1 MQYLGAIFQMEG
13 KIMSDSIV
21 LYFPKMK
28 TFCFVLA
35 NFSLFFASVVHS
47 AQDAHVHGLSH
58 LTIALEKQT
67 LLVEISSPLMDI
79 VGFEGEPR
87 TKVQKDSIERA
98 KATLRKIDNV
108 LIFKGGSCLE
118 KNIDVTLGHDHS
130 NEHSHSEDNHDTHS
144 EISAVYKFKCSDP
157 KELQEITVLLPNQF
171 SRMEKIKAQWV
182 TSNAQGQITLDK
194 KKNTINLR

>member
-1 MQYLGAIFQMEG
+1 MG
-13 KIMSDSIV
+13 KLLV
-21 LYFPKMK
+21 LYFPRMK
-28 TFCFVLA
+28 TFCCVLA
-35 NFSLFFASVVHS
+35 NFSFFFASVVHS

-58 LTIALEKQT
+58 LTIALEKKT
-67 LLVEISSPLMDI
+67 LLVEINSPLMDI

-98 KATLRKIDNV
+98 KATLRKSDNV

-130 NEHSHSEDNHDTHS
+130 NEHSHSEHDHDTHS
-144 EISAVYKFKCSDP
+144 EISAVYKFTCSEP
-157 KELQEITVLLPNQF
+157 EELQEITVLLPNQF

>member
-1 MQYLGAIFQMEG
+1 MGE
-13 KIMSDSIV
+13 SIV
-21 LYFPKMK
+21 LYFPRMK
-28 TFCFVLA
+28 TFCCILA

-67 LLVEISSPLMDI
+67 LLVEINSPLMDI

-98 KATLRKIDNV
+98 KTKLRKIDNV

-130 NEHSHSEDNHDTHS
+130 NEHSHSEHDHDTHS
-144 EISAVYKFKCSDP
+144 EISAVYKFKCSEP
-157 KELQEITVLLPNQF
+157 EELQEITVLLPNQF

>member
-1 MQYLGAIFQMEG
+1 MEG
-13 KIMSDSIV
+13 KIMGELIV
-21 LYFPKMK
+21 LYFPRMK
-28 TFCFVLA
+28 TFCCILA
-35 NFSLFFASVVHS
+35 NISLFFASVVYS

-67 LLVEISSPLMDI
+67 LLIEINSPLMDI

-98 KATLRKIDNV
+98 KAILRKIDNV

-130 NEHSHSEDNHDTHS
+130 NEHSHSEHDHDTHS
-144 EISAVYKFKCSDP
+144 EISAVYKFKCSEP
-157 KELQEITVLLPNQF
+157 EELQEITVLLPNQF

-182 TSNAQGQITLDK
+182 TSDAQGQITLDK

>member
-1 MQYLGAIFQMEG
+1 MEG
-13 KIMSDSIV
+13 RIMGKLLV
-21 LYFPKMK
+21 LYFPRMK
-28 TFCFVLA
+28 TFCCVLA

-67 LLVEISSPLMDI
+67 LLVEINSPLMDI

-98 KATLRKIDNV
+98 KTKLRKISNV
-108 LIFKGGSCLE
+108 FIFKGGSCLE

-130 NEHSHSEDNHDTHS
+130 DEHSHSENDHDTHS
-144 EISAVYKFKCSDP
+144 EISAIYEFNCSEP
-157 KELQEITVLLPNQF
+157 TELQEIAVLLPNQF
-171 SRMEKIKAQWV
+171 SRMEKIKAQWI
-182 TSNAQGQITLDK
+182 TPDSQGQITLDK
-194 KKNTINLR
+194 NKNLINLR

>member
-1 MQYLGAIFQMEG
+1 MG
-13 KIMSDSIV
+13 KSLV
-21 LYFPKMK
+21 LYFLRMKM
-28 TFCFVLA
+28 FCFVLA
-35 NFSLFFASVVHS
+35 NFSLFFTSVVHS
-47 AQDAHVHGLSH
+47 AQDAHVHGLSR
-58 LTIALEKQT
+58 LTLALEKQT

-98 KATLRKIDNV
+98 KTTLRKIGNV

-130 NEHSHSEDNHDTHS
+130 NEHSHSEHHHDTHS
-144 EISAVYKFKCSDP
+144 EISAVYKFTCSEP
-157 KELQEITVLLPNQF
+157 EELQEITVLLPNQF
-171 SRMEKIKAQWV
+171 SRMEEIKAQWA

>member
-1 MQYLGAIFQMEG
+1 MEG
-13 KIMSDSIV
+13 RIMGKLLV
-21 LYFPKMK
+21 LYFPRMK
-28 TFCFVLA
+28 TFCCFVA
-35 NFSLFFASVVHS
+35 NFSLFVASVVHS

-67 LLVEISSPLMDI
+67 LLIEINSPLMDI

-130 NEHSHSEDNHDTHS
+130 NEHSHSEHDHDTHS
-144 EISAVYKFKCSDP
+144 EISAVYKFKCLEP
-157 KELQEITVLLPNQF
+157 EELQKITVLLPNQF
-171 SRMEKIKAQWV
+171 SRMEKIKTQWV
-182 TSNAQGQITLDK
+182 TSDAQGQITLDK
-194 KKNTINLR
+194 NKNTINLK

>member
-1 MQYLGAIFQMEG
+1 MEG
-13 KIMSDSIV
+13 KIMSESIV
-21 LYFPKMK
+21 LYFPRMK
-28 TFCFVLA
+28 TFCCILA
-35 NFSLFFASVVHS
+35 NISLFFASVVYS
-47 AQDAHVHGLSH
+47 AQNAHVHGLSH
-58 LTIALEKQT
+58 LAIALEKQT

-98 KATLRKIDNV
+98 KTTLREISNV

-130 NEHSHSEDNHDTHS
+130 NEHSHSEHHHDTHS
-144 EISAVYKFKCSDP
+144 EISAVYKFKCSEP
-157 KELQEITVLLPNQF
+157 EELQEITVLLQNQF

>member
-1 MQYLGAIFQMEG
+1 MEG
-13 KIMSDSIV
+13 KIKVLLIL
-21 LYFPKMK
+21 LYFPRMK

-58 LTIALEKQT
+58 LTIALEKKT
-67 LLVEISSPLMDI
+67 LLVEINSPLMDI

-87 TKVQKDSIERA
+87 TKVQRDSIERA
-98 KATLRKIDNV
+98 KTKLRKIENV

-118 KNIDVTLGHDHS
+118 KNIDVAVGHDHS
-130 NEHSHSEDNHDTHS
+130 NEHSQSEHHHDTHS
-144 EISAVYKFKCSDP
+144 EISAVYKFKCSEP
-157 KELQEITVLLPNQF
+157 EALQKITVLLPNQF

-182 TSNAQGQITLDK
+182 TANAQGQITLDK
-194 KKNTINLR
+194 NKNTINLR

>member
-1 MQYLGAIFQMEG
+1 MEG
-13 KIMSDSIV
+13 KIMSKLFV

-35 NFSLFFASVVHS
+35 NFSLFFASIVHS

-67 LLVEISSPLMDI
+67 LLVEINSPLIDI

-98 KATLRKIDNV
+98 KTTLRKISNV

-130 NEHSHSEDNHDTHS
+130 NDHSHSGHDHDTHS

-157 KELQEITVLLPNQF
+157 EELQEITVLLPNQF

>member
-1 MQYLGAIFQMEG
+1 
-13 KIMSDSIV
+13 MSESIA
-21 LYFPKMK
+21 LYFPRMK
-28 TFCFVLA
+28 TFCCILA

-58 LTIALEKQT
+58 LTIALESQT
-67 LLVEISSPLMDI
+67 LLVEINSPLMDI

-98 KATLRKIDNV
+98 KNKLRKFDNV
-108 LIFKGGSCLE
+108 LSFNGGSCLE

-130 NEHSHSEDNHDTHS
+130 NEHSHSKSDHDTHS
-144 EISAVYKFKCSDP
+144 DISAVYEFSCSEP
-157 KELQEITVLLPNQF
+157 EELQEITVLLPDHF

-194 KKNTINLR
+194 DKNTIKLR

>member
-1 MQYLGAIFQMEG
+1 MG
-13 KIMSDSIV
+13 KLLV
-21 LYFPKMK
+21 LYFPRMKM
-28 TFCFVLA
+28 FSCVLA

-67 LLVEISSPLMDI
+67 LLVEINSPLMDM

-98 KATLRKIDNV
+98 KTKLRKIDNV
-108 LIFKGGSCLE
+108 LIFNGGSCIE
-118 KNIDVTLGHDHS
+118 KNIDVKLGHDHS
-130 NEHSHSEDNHDTHS
+130 NEHSHSEHDHDTHS
-144 EISAVYKFKCSDP
+144 EISAVYKFKCLEP
-157 KELQEITVLLPNQF
+157 QELREITVLLPNQF

-182 TSNAQGQITLDK
+182 TANAQGQITLDK
-194 KKNTINLR
+194 KKNIINLR

>member
-1 MQYLGAIFQMEG
+1 MEG
-13 KIMSDSIV
+13 KIRSYSIL
-21 LYFPKMK
+21 LYFPRMK

-35 NFSLFFASVVHS
+35 NFSLFFVSVVHS
-47 AQDAHVHGLSH
+47 AQDAHVHGLSQ

-67 LLVEISSPLMDI
+67 LLVEINSPLMDI

-98 KATLRKIDNV
+98 KTKLRKISNV

-130 NEHSHSEDNHDTHS
+130 NEHSHSEHHHDTHS
-144 EISAVYKFKCSDP
+144 EISAVYKFKCSEP
-157 KELQEITVLLPNQF
+157 EGLQEITVLLQNQF

>member
-1 MQYLGAIFQMEG
+1 
-13 KIMSDSIV
+13 MSESIV
-21 LYFPKMK
+21 LYFPRMK
-28 TFCFVLA
+28 TFCCILA

-67 LLVEISSPLMDI
+67 LLVEINSPLMDI

-98 KATLRKIDNV
+98 KTTLRKIGNV

-130 NEHSHSEDNHDTHS
+130 NEHSHSEHDHDTHS
-144 EISAVYKFKCSDP
+144 EISAIYEFNCSEP
-157 KELQEITVLLPNQF
+157 TELQEIAVLLPNQF
-171 SRMEKIKAQWV
+171 SRMEQIKAQWV
-182 TSNAQGQITLDK
+182 TSNVQGQITLDK
-194 KKNTINLR
+194 KKNTISLR

>member
-1 MQYLGAIFQMEG
+1 
-13 KIMSDSIV
+13 MSESIV

-144 EISAVYKFKCSDP
+144 EISAVYEFKCSDP

>member
-1 MQYLGAIFQMEG
+1 
-13 KIMSDSIV
+13 MSKLLV
-21 LYFPKMK
+21 LYFPRMK
-28 TFCFVLA
+28 TFCLVLA
-35 NFSLFFASVVHS
+35 NFSLFFASVVYA

-67 LLVEISSPLMDI
+67 LLVEINSPLMDM

-118 KNIDVTLGHDHS
+118 KNIDVKLGHDHS
-130 NEHSHSEDNHDTHS
+130 NEHSHSEHDHDTHS
-144 EISAVYKFKCSDP
+144 EISAVYQFKCSEP
-157 KELQEITVLLPNQF
+157 EELQEITVLLPNQF
-171 SRMEKIKAQWV
+171 SRMEKIKAQWA